1 MLRKIL
7 FLAIM
12 TLSFNQNSIA
22 EELQEKVH
30 HFIFKVEKDVS
41 VSDNEAI
48 MDSFR
53 IKMDE
58 LGIDRCLIKRDGK
71 LFIVTHKTKQQ
82 PEDIVAK
89 IQADKFPAPLAFIAY
104 FLCDVAEN
112 KKHFLDEDFSPTLRI
127 KKE

>member
-7 FLAIM
+7 FYIFLIM
-12 TLSFNQNSIA
+12 ILSFNQNLIA
-22 EELQEKVH
+22 EEPQEKIH
-30 HFIFKVEKDVS
+30 HFIFKVEKEIS

-53 IKMDE
+53 IKTDE

-71 LFIVTHKTKQQ
+71 LFIVTYKTNQR

-89 IQADKFPAPLAFIAY
+89 IQADKFPVPLTFIAY

-112 KKHFLDEDFSPTLRI
+112 KEHFLNEDFSPSP
-127 KKE
+127 K